1 MPKPNFSTTTVEP
14 TAKMT
19 KTRQTRQS
27 KQTPSAETTTNGQG
41 ATKARKP
48 RQSKQAP
55 NAETTMTGQGTTAAE
70 PNISPIASSTRA
82 GRRNTSAHAPNVTVV
97 DSRVVL
103 ATTSAAAQSDD
114 VDNSPMSQD
123 TSANASQEPMSQGQ
137 PSRASR
143 DPMSRTSDATA
154 KRKSVETC
162 RSTRKKAKLATTSGE
177 EPNKS
182 KRKQSTSHSKGR
194 KSKKHRKDS
203 DSDESDSSISTDGES
218 SSSYDS
224 DSSSDDDSNTARAK
238 VLQALANRT
247 PHLRV
252 RVTLKTAERGN
263 IALHQKPPTS
273 DTRSQQHLAKP
284 TTSRTTDTNVPSLT
298 ESRNKMSINTA
309 TTPGTIFGS
318 TSIPTRKPS
327 GSSSQASAA

>member
-1 MPKPNFSTTTVEP
+1 
-14 TAKMT
+14 MT

-123 TSANASQEPMSQGQ
+123 TSANASQQPMSQDQPAGASQEPMSQGQ